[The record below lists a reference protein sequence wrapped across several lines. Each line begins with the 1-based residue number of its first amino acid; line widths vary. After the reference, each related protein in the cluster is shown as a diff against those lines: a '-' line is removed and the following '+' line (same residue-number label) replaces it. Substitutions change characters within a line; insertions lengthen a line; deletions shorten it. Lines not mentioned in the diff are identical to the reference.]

1 MKPCDAPQYVSTEKL
16 EQRIKKKPL
25 EALNN
30 GFGIF

>member
-1 MKPCDAPQYVSTEKL
+1 MKPCDAPQYISTEKL
-16 EQRIKKKPL
+16 EQQRKKNL